1 MVVSMKGTPTAVYAV
16 SADDGS
22 MVHVWC
28 SSPTGGISDSLLFA
42 IPCVNKAQ
50 AKEVVQAWH
59 AAWDFFPLTQ
69 EAKDQR
75 EVALFFDDVT
85 GAS

>member
-1 MVVSMKGTPTAVYAV
+1 MDLWFTYGARHQREVFLILA
-16 SADDGS
+16 
-22 MVHVWC
+22 
-28 SSPTGGISDSLLFA
+28 
-42 IPCVNKAQ
+42 NKAQ

-75 EVALFFDDVT
+75 EVALFFNDVT